1 VICEG
6 KQEQVS
12 AGGRS
17 TTVVIRAPGHHPPR
31 PGTIGYNDRDAALA
45 LRPNWPRLCIHQ
57 AFHTSNR
64 IVRSARPSMA
74 RTDGRGFVRRVVD
87 QAILCLSVLLV
98 ESAEVLTT
106 HQPTCRL
113 AEHDR
118 TGTARWFPRSLQTGR
133 QVRRPAVPLRYRRRY
148 AALPA
153 PRHSPSS
160 GAVARPGTSGPVR
173 WPKPCG
179 ITSTASRRT
188 TVSRTILRYAE
199 RQSETLGGTGGSL
212 SALPSRSTRLTS
224 GHQGTWA
231 ASVRHTRRQG
241 TRG

>member
-1 VICEG
+1 
-6 KQEQVS
+6 
-12 AGGRS
+12 
-17 TTVVIRAPGHHPPR
+17 VVIRAPGHHPPR

-153 PRHSPSS
+153 PRRSPSS
-160 GAVARPGTSGPVR
+160 GAVPVLVRRGRCGGPNHVESRPQLPGELRSRGLSCDARNARAKRWVARVAHCRRCLQDQPGSPQGIKELGLPVSGILAGKVR
-173 WPKPCG
+173 VDE
-179 ITSTASRRT
+179 ADR
-188 TVSRTILRYAE
+188 
-199 RQSETLGGTGGSL
+199 GGTF
-212 SALPSRSTRLTS
+212 AHRCCHPFD
-224 GHQGTWA
+224 
-231 ASVRHTRRQG
+231 
-241 TRG
+241 